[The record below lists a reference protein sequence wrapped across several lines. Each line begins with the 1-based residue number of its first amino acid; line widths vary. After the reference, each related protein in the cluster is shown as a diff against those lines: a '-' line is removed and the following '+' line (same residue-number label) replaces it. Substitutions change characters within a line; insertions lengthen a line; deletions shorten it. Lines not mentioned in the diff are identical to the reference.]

1 MQIENLKT
9 VIDGFECEL
18 DFSEEWSDCYVV
30 KGSYS
35 GTLQFLLSYGFME
48 ATRGMGQ
55 INVPVNT
62 IEKIEK
68 WALANGY

>member
-1 MQIENLKT
+1 MQIEEKT
-9 VIDGFECEL
+9 VIEGFECEL

-35 GTLQFLLSYGFME
+35 GTLQFLMSYGFIE
-48 ATRGMGQ
+48 STKGMNQ
-55 INVPVNT
+55 LEVPLRVIN
-62 IEKIEK
+62 KIEK